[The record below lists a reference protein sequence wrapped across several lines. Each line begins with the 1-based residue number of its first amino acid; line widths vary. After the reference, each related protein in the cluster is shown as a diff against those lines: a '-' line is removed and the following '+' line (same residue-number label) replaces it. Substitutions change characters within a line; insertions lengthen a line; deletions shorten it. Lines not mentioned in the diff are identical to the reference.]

1 MVVKKETVGLQPG
14 LAGRN
19 KHEKEIIEKMK
30 NSSSYM
36 LNRYYCPLN
45 SAAAF
50 NRSDIVMDHI
60 PFPTL
65 KEFMVLGKQSC
76 SLVSKLT
83 VMLAVVQALRSVN
96 RFDVVHL
103 DLKPNNILLNPDL
116 QVKLLDFGE
125 SYHPEVEK
133 FKPGFTI
140 PYACP
145 EVHSGCSEFSIKSD
159 LYSFGI
165 LLF

>member
-1 MVVKKETVGLQPG
+1 MVIKKETVGLQPG

-19 KHEKEIIEKMK
+19 KHEKDIIEKMK
-30 NSSSYM
+30 NSTSYM

-45 SAAAF
+45 NAATF
-50 NRSDIVMDHI
+50 NRNDIIMDHI

-65 KEFMVLGKQSC
+65 KEFMLLGKQSC

-83 VMLAVVQALRSVN
+83 IMLAVLQALRSVN

-116 QVKLLDFGE
+116 QIKLLDFGE
-125 SYHPEVEK
+125 SYHP
-133 FKPGFTI
+133 
-140 PYACP
+140 
-145 EVHSGCSEFSIKSD
+145 
-159 LYSFGI
+159 
-165 LLF
+165 

>member
-1 MVVKKETVGLQPG
+1 
-14 LAGRN
+14 
-19 KHEKEIIEKMK
+19 MK
-30 NSSSYM
+30 SSNSYM

-45 SAAAF
+45 HAANI
-50 NRSDIVMDHI
+50 NRNDIVMDHI

-65 KEFMVLGKQSC
+65 KEFMVLGKQSS

-83 VMLAVVQALRSVN
+83 VMMAVVQALRSVN

-125 SYHPEVEK
+125 SYHP
-133 FKPGFTI
+133 
-140 PYACP
+140 
-145 EVHSGCSEFSIKSD
+145 
-159 LYSFGI
+159 
-165 LLF
+165 